1 MLGPRQVRVGSCPAD
16 HQSGVR
22 RMTLSAPSRTRRS
35 AGSALALV
43 LLLAPGLALM
53 AACGRNGDEPVTTLP
68 DDAVPGAGIVG
79 TYEFDPD
86 ATARRLEAALAQA
99 RDEAEAFGL
108 EMLLETVELLDGRVT
123 LDANGKASM
132 AIGDLEDAQTFV
144 GTWTSTGG
152 RIVIELALEG
162 DEPEVLVA
170 SLDGDELVLSNPED
184 DESPAMVFRRVAR
197 R

>member
-1 MLGPRQVRVGSCPAD
+1 
-16 HQSGVR
+16 
-22 RMTLSAPSRTRRS
+22 MTLSAPSRTRRS

-53 AACGRNGDEPVTTLP
+53 AACGRSGDEPATLLP

-86 ATARRLEAALAQA
+86 ATTRRLEAVLAQTQ
-99 RDEAEAFGL
+99 DEAERFGL
-108 EMLLETVELLDGRVT
+108 EMLLETVELLEGRVT

-132 AIGDLEDAQTFV
+132 SIGDLEDPQTFT
-144 GTWTSTGG
+144 GTWTSTAG
-152 RIVIELALEG
+152 RIVIELPIEG

-170 SLDGDELVLSNPED
+170 ALDGDELVLSDPED
-184 DESPAMVFRRVAR
+184 LAAPAMVFRRAAR
-197 R
+197 K